1 MNTTSQDRS
10 GQEESRS
17 GGLWGTLEQAVEQER
32 EATLDLWE
40 TIEER
45 LDLSKKKPKRIAN
58 VEVALQQRTHGEEYY
73 VLRSPEANTYLKLE
87 PRDYFLWELMDGEH
101 SVRDLAVAYFVK
113 FGAFAF
119 DRLVH
124 LMAQLKAN
132 HLLEEKPVH
141 IFGAVSQRFA
151 AQTLIYRLQ
160 QFSETSTQKELSL
173 KNADRF
179 FDALYRRLG
188 WLFFTQPARILSGV
202 LIVAGLV
209 FFVRELLAGTYP
221 LLSTAGS
228 YGLGLIALM
237 MLNYVML
244 FFHECGHAMACKS
257 YGRQV
262 PKAGALVYFGSLA
275 WFVDTTDI
283 WMAPKRA
290 RIVVSLAGGLATVL
304 LGSLLAIS
312 IAAFPSF
319 PLNPIL
325 FQAAFMGYMG
335 ALLNMNPLLEWDGY
349 YILMDWLEIPLLR
362 KKSLAFVKDRL
373 LAKLFK
379 ERSKFSR
386 EERLF
391 TVFGIL
397 AAIWTG
403 INLFF
408 GVFLWQFHGRKMLQE
423 ILSGRDLLS
432 LILIGGLMIVSGAT
446 LVLGLI
452 IKALLLA
459 NEAPARLRA
468 FFRTRQGGKSQ

>member
-1 MNTTSQDRS
+1 MGEQLQERQDY
-10 GQEESRS
+10 EERA
-17 GGLWGTLEQAVEQER
+17 GRGLWSDLEQAVEQER
-32 EATLDLWE
+32 EPALDLWE

-58 VEVALQQRTHGEEYY
+58 VEVALQQRTHGEEYH
-73 VLRSPEANTYLKLE
+73 VLRSPEANTYLKLD

-101 SVRDLAVAYFVK
+101 SVRDLAVAYFVR
-113 FGAFAF
+113 FGAFPF

-132 HLLEEKPVH
+132 RLLEEKPVH
-141 IFGAVSQRFA
+141 VFGAVAQRFA

-179 FDALYRRLG
+179 FDALYRRVG
-188 WLFFTQPARILSGV
+188 WLFFTRAAKILYGV
-202 LIVAGLV
+202 VIVVGLA
-209 FFVRELLAGTYP
+209 FFVRELLAGDYP

-237 MLNYVML
+237 LLNYVML
-244 FFHECGHAMACKS
+244 FFHECGHALTCKS
-257 YGRQV
+257 YDRKV
-262 PKAGALVYFGSLA
+262 PKAGVLLYFGSLA
-275 WFVDTTDI
+275 WFVDTTDT

-290 RIVVSLAGGLATVL
+290 RIIVSLAGGFATVL
-304 LGSLLAIS
+304 LGSLFAIL

-319 PLNPIL
+319 PLNPTL

-362 KKSLAFVKDRL
+362 KKSLAFVKDKL

-386 EERLF
+386 EERIF

-403 INLFF
+403 ISVVG
-408 GVFLWQFHGRKMLQE
+408 GVYLWQIHVKRMVQE
-423 ILSGRDLLS
+423 LLSGRDLLS
-432 LILIGGLMIVSGAT
+432 LVLIGGLMIVSGAT

-459 NEAPARLRA
+459 NEAPARLSA
-468 FFRTRQGGKSQ
+468 FFRTRRGGKSQ

>member
-10 GQEESRS
+10 GQEESHG

-32 EATLDLWE
+32 EATLDLWD

-58 VEVALQQRTHGEEYY
+58 VEVAFQERTHGEAYY
-73 VLRSPEANTYLKLE
+73 VLRSPETNTYLKLK

-119 DRLVH
+119 DRLMH

-141 IFGAVSQRFA
+141 IFGAISQRFA

-179 FDALYRRLG
+179 FDALYRRVG
-188 WLFFTQPARILSGV
+188 RLFFTRAAKILYGV
-202 LIVAGLV
+202 AIVVGLA

-237 MLNYVML
+237 LLNYVML

-257 YGRQV
+257 YGRKV
-262 PKAGALVYFGSLA
+262 PKAGVLLYFGSLA

-283 WMAPKRA
+283 WMVPKRA

-304 LGSLLAIS
+304 LGSLLAIF

-319 PLNPIL
+319 PLNPFL

-362 KKSLAFVKDRL
+362 KRSFAFVKDKL

-386 EERLF
+386 EERIF

-403 INLFF
+403 INVFF
-408 GVFLWQFHGRKMLQE
+408 GVFLWQFHVKRMVQE
-423 ILSGRDLLS
+423 LLSGRDLLS

-446 LVLGLI
+446 LVLGII
-452 IKALLLA
+452 IKAVLLA

-468 FFRTRQGGKSQ
+468 FFRARRGGKSQ